1 MRQQHGLALP
11 RKGGVLETGEHVHTG
26 DVPAEQTLPPSLNPK
41 VTVRFWPPFLSH
53 NPHPHL
59 STPTEAAHEGSHLG

>member
-11 RKGGVLETGEHVHTG
+11 RKQGVLETGGNVHTG
-26 DVPAEQTLPPSLNPK
+26 DVPAEQILSSALNPTLA
-41 VTVRFWPPFLSH
+41 VQFWSLFLSH
-53 NPHPHL
+53 NPHSHL

>member
-1 MRQQHGLALP
+1 MALP
-11 RKGGVLETGEHVHTG
+11 YREKEGCWRREHVHAG

-41 VTVRFWPPFLSH
+41 VAVQFWPPFLSQ